1 MRKLSRIAAAAVMAG
16 GVAAMS
22 AAPAHALTGN
32 EILGHYAGTGVVER
46 VDQIGGQAAATVES
60 IAPGYGAHVDA
71 VRHSL
76 LDTELP
82 VELTTDDV
90 HVGSD
95 GAVVRHLDNTPEPA
109 PAAEPAP
116 VAEPAQRVNWDA
128 VAQCE
133 SGGDWGTNTGNG
145 YHGGLQF
152 HPQTWA
158 GHGGGEFAPTA
169 DQATREEQIIVAER
183 VLDTQGI
190 GAWPT
195 CGAHG

>member
-32 EILGHYAGTGVVER
+32 EILGHSAGTGVVER
-46 VDQIGGQAAATVES
+46 VNQAGGRAAATVES

-71 VRHSL
+71 VRQSL

-82 VELTTDDV
+82 VELTTDDAP
-90 HVGSD
+90 VGDD
-95 GAVVRHLDNTPEPA
+95 GTVVRQLDNTP
-109 PAAEPAP
+109 EPAP

-133 SGGDWGTNTGNG
+133 SGGDWVTSTGNG

-152 HPQTWA
+152 HPQTRA

-169 DQATREEQIIVAER
+169 AQATREEQIIVAER

-190 GAWPT
+190 GAWPV

>member
-46 VDQIGGQAAATVES
+46 VNQIGGQAAATVDA

-71 VRHSL
+71 AMYSL
-76 LDTELP
+76 LDTEL
-82 VELTTDDV
+82 VELSTDDV

-95 GAVVRHLDNTPEPA
+95 GTVVRPLDNTP
-109 PAAEPAP
+109 EPAP

-133 SGGDWGTNTGNG
+133 SGGDWATNTGNG